1 MTTAA
6 RHDIEDPE
14 DIAELMAEFYRQVF
28 ADHLLGPIFT
38 VARID
43 LPAHLPVMG
52 EFWATV
58 LLGAG
63 TYHRNALRPHLALAT
78 RVELTA
84 THFARWLT
92 LWTATV
98 DEHYAGRRAELA
110 KIQAVRIAGAIDRRV
125 RAASTAQ
132 PRTAH
137 PPLRPVQEELS

>member
-1 MTTAA
+1 MTSVA
-6 RHDIEDPE
+6 RRDIEDRE

-38 VARID
+38 VARVD
-43 LPAHLPVMG
+43 LPVMG
-52 EFWATV
+52 GFWATV

-98 DEHYAGRRAELA
+98 DERYAGRRAELA
-110 KIQAVRIAGAIDRRV
+110 KIQAARIAGAIDRRV

-132 PRTAH
+132 PRTAS
-137 PPLRPVQEELS
+137 PLLRPVQEELS